1 MIVRKGKANTQ
12 GVQLYGK
19 HGKPCRGTTWNAGA
33 TTSPQLQ
40 REQAKYNGDRI
51 VREEVVRTVMEIMA
65 VLWANLDVLNID
77 LNFITTLWE
86 VL

>member
-1 MIVRKGKANTQ
+1 M
-12 GVQLYGK
+12 YGK
-19 HGKPCRGTTWNAGA
+19 HGKPCRGTTWNAGV
-33 TTSPQLQ
+33 TSSPQLQ
-40 REQAKYNGDRI
+40 REQAEYNGDRI